1 MSENKTLSST
11 FKSADTEEW
20 LDIHFTRP
28 IGLLWAKFFNHF
40 NIHPNVVTIISI
52 VLGAA
57 AGVFFYFENLWLNVL
72 GILLLMW
79 ANFYDSADGQLA
91 RMTKQYSRLGRI
103 LDGVSGDFWFI
114 SIYIALC
121 LRQNMIPGIFMEYTW
136 LIWALAVI
144 AGLCHMSQAA
154 IADYYRQIHL
164 FFLKGEA
171 GSELDSSK
179 QMLDKFNELS
189 WKSDFFEKLTYMFY
203 SNYTVR
209 QEKRTPWMQAMRA
222 ALAKRFNGA
231 EASAEFRGAFR
242 IKSKPL
248 MKYTNM
254 LSFST
259 RSYVLFISIFTNMP
273 WIYFTFEI
281 VVLGI
286 MYLYITVQMAVA
298 AVPPMMS
305 ATIYPKNVRPPANSE
320 IIIP

>member
-1 MSENKTLSST
+1 MKAKFNKWLEGYKSTL
-11 FKSADTEEW
+11 KSFDTEETI
-20 LDIHFTRP
+20 DIYFYRP
-28 IGLLWAKFFNHF
+28 IGYMWALLFAKLGVT
-40 NIHPNVVTIISI
+40 PNMVSI
-52 VLGAA
+52 ASIFLGVG
-57 AGVFFYFENLWLNVL
+57 AGIMFYFDNVL
-72 GILLLMW
+72 YNIIGVLLLMG
-79 ANFYDSADGQLA
+79 ANSFDCCDGQLA

-121 LRQNMIPGIFMEYTW
+121 LRQNLIPGIFMDYTW
-136 LIWALAVI
+136 LIWALAIV

-154 IADYYRQIHL
+154 MADYYRQIHL

-189 WKSDFFEKLTYMFY
+189 WKSNFFEKLTYMFY

-286 MYLYITVQMAVA
+286 MYLYMISTHERFCKKFTAELEDGK
-298 AVPPMMS
+298 
-305 ATIYPKNVRPPANSE
+305 Y
-320 IIIP
+320 